1 MKSILDIAKR
11 VIQIEGETLQDLAKR
26 LDSSFSSAV
35 EMIHDSKGRCV
46 ITGIG
51 KSAII
56 GKKIAATLS
65 STGTPALFMHAADA
79 IHGDLGMIDKSDIL
93 ICLSKSGTTEEIK
106 VLIPILKGFGNKII
120 GISAV
125 EQSDLAL
132 GADIFLHT
140 PVSREADPNNLA
152 PTASSTAMMVLGD
165 ALAMALQ
172 VRNGFTKDQFAMVHP
187 GGSLG
192 KRLYLRVS
200 DLYVKNEKP
209 TSKPDDDLATVILE
223 MTTKRL
229 GATAVVDENE
239 KVLGIIT
246 DGDLRRMLSNSD
258 NISGMKATDIMSM
271 NPRRIDADELAVKAL
286 ENIRNFSITQLLVV
300 KSGKYVGIIHI
311 HDLIREGII

>member
-11 VIQIEGETLQDLAKR
+11 VIQIEGETLQDLANR
-26 LDSSFSSAV
+26 LDGNFISAV
-35 EMIHDSKGRCV
+35 ELIHSSSGRCV

-65 STGTPALFMHAADA
+65 STGTPAFFMHAADA

-120 GISAV
+120 GITAS
-125 EQSDLAL
+125 EQSDLAMN
-132 GADIFLHT
+132 ADIFIHT
-140 PVSREADPNNLA
+140 PVSMEADPNNLA

-165 ALAMALQ
+165 ALAMSLQ
-172 VRNGFTKDQFAMVHP
+172 VKNGFTKDQFAMVHP

-200 DLYVKNEKP
+200 DLCVKNEKP
-209 TSKPDDDLATVILE
+209 TSKPDDDLTTVILE

-229 GATAVVDENE
+229 GATAVIDESDNLIG
-239 KVLGIIT
+239 VIT

-258 NISGMKATDIMSM
+258 NISGMKASDIMTS
-271 NPRRIDADELAVKAL
+271 NPRSIEVNELAVKAL
-286 ENIRNFSITQLLVV
+286 ETIRTFSITQLIVV
-300 KSGKYVGIIHI
+300 DSGKYIGIIHI